1 MAPARQKAVAVATI
15 LVMALA
21 VAAIGYLFQ
30 QFGDSSNPGFS
41 TTSARAEG
49 SAVSATG
56 DFGDPNTLILTD
68 LCKLKRIPIILKHS
82 LHA

>member
-56 DFGDPNTLILTD
+56 DSGDPNTLILTD
-68 LCKLKRIPIILKHS
+68 SQLKRIPIILKHS